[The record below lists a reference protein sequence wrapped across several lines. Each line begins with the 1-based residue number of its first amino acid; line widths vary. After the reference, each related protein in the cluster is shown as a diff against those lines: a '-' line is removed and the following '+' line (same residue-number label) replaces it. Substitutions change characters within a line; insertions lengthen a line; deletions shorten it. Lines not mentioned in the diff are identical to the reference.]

1 MLRPANLLADR
12 SSLARARER
21 SRRSPIHTALVL
33 WRSLRLI
40 APGPL
45 GKDTLAVV
53 SHFLKIDLGHACLC
67 IRGIVLWRV
76 LHLRM
81 RHHGI
86 VSRVE
91 LIGGLGHGPL
101 GNLPGKV
108 GFRAAL
114 DNGKGFHIPPD

>member
-1 MLRPANLLADR
+1 MLWSPNLSADR
-12 SSLARARER
+12 SSLPARER
-21 SRRSPIHTALVL
+21 SCRSPIHTALVL

-45 GKDTLAVV
+45 GKNALAVV
-53 SHFLKIDLGHACLC
+53 RHFLEIDLGHACFR
-67 IRGIVLWRV
+67 IRRIVLWRV
-76 LHLRM
+76 VHLRM

-91 LIGGLGHGPL
+91 LIGGLGHGPVSDPL
-101 GNLPGKV
+101 GKV

-114 DNGKGFHIPPD
+114 DNGKSL